1 MRCISISLKDEYKL
15 QGGELTCLIA
25 DCPLDGEHPE
35 WRRPAL
41 IAVPGGNYDWCYQHE
56 GEPFATCFLGKG
68 FQTFI
73 LKYATSG
80 DGVHYPEQLLELAC
94 AVDYVKKHAKELHV
108 NPNEV
113 FVEGNSAG
121 GHLVANLAVD
131 YQYARELRGENL
143 DCRPTAVAL
152 SYPVITTKAGYA
164 GSHNSLLVG
173 CTEAEKE
180 QYMQRLE
187 LDELVTKNTPPAF
200 IWATAEDQLV
210 PAENAMRFASALAR
224 NGVPYELHI
233 YPHGWHGLSVC
244 NAEVCGQ
251 EPYLKKNAQWLDNC
265 ADFFR
270 EYTEERF

>member
-1 MRCISISLKDEYKL
+1 MRCLTVSLKDKYKI

-56 GEPFATCFLGKG
+56 GEPFAAYFLGKG

-73 LKYATSG
+73 LTYTTSR

-94 AVDYVKKHAKELHV
+94 AVDYVRKHAKEFHV
-108 NPNEV
+108 NPDEV

-131 YQYARELRGENL
+131 YQYARDLMGEKL
-143 DCRPTAVAL
+143 YCRPNAIAL

-164 GSHNSLLVG
+164 GSHNSLLTG

-187 LDELVTKNTPPAF
+187 LDELVTKDTPPAF
-200 IWATAEDQLV
+200 IWATAEDALV

-224 NGVPYELHI
+224 NGVRYELHI
-233 YPHGWHGLSVC
+233 YPHGWHGLSTC
-244 NAEVCGQ
+244 NAEICGQ

-270 EYTEERF
+270 EYTEEKF